1 MNSCNPFFI
10 YLGQLLGTETFLI
23 ILRLLVLQKTG
34 IDLPGEASTKGLYHD
49 RDMSLMD
56 LAVESF
62 GQNFSIT
69 PIQMI
74 TACAAIAN
82 GGYLVQPHVVSQIV
96 DNDGN
101 IIKTADTTVK
111 RQVISE
117 ETSKRVSKILQENAT
132 SGTAKNGYVA
142 GYRIAGKTGTSE
154 KLVPMV
160 KLVVIINTLHLTA
173 VLLLPM
179 TRNMRYWYS
188 LMNQRE
194 TVTTAALLQAL
205 CLLKLWRKFFHT

>member
-1 MNSCNPFFI
+1 M
-10 YLGQLLGTETFLI
+10 GQLLGTETFFDYFEAFGFT
-23 ILRLLVLQKTG
+23 QKTG
-34 IDLPGEASTKGLYHD
+34 IDLPGESQSIYHD

-154 KLVPMV
+154 KVGADGKV
-160 KLVVIINTLHLTA
+160 GSDNKYIA
-173 VLLLPM
+173 SYCGLLLPM

>member
-1 MNSCNPFFI
+1 M
-10 YLGQLLGTETFLI
+10 GQLLGTETFFDYFEAFGFT
-23 ILRLLVLQKTG
+23 QKTG
-34 IDLPGEASTKGLYHD
+34 IDLPGESQSIYHD

-101 IIKTADTTVK
+101 MVTLPVTELPVK
-111 RQVISE
+111 QV
-117 ETSKRVSKILQENAT
+117 LQ
-132 SGTAKNGYVA
+132 K
-142 GYRIAGKTGTSE
+142 

>member
-1 MNSCNPFFI
+1 MVTLPV
-10 YLGQLLGTETFLI
+10 TELPVKQ
-23 ILRLLVLQKTG
+23 VLQK
-34 IDLPGEASTKGLYHD
+34 
-49 RDMSLMD
+49 
-56 LAVESF
+56 
-62 GQNFSIT
+62 
-69 PIQMI
+69 
-74 TACAAIAN
+74 
-82 GGYLVQPHVVSQIV
+82 
-96 DNDGN
+96 
-101 IIKTADTTVK
+101 
-111 RQVISE
+111 
-117 ETSKRVSKILQENAT
+117 
-132 SGTAKNGYVA
+132 
-142 GYRIAGKTGTSE
+142 

>member
-1 MNSCNPFFI
+1 M
-10 YLGQLLGTETFLI
+10 GQLLGTETFFDYFEAFGFT
-23 ILRLLVLQKTG
+23 QKTG
-34 IDLPGEASTKGLYHD
+34 IDLPGESQSIYHD

-117 ETSKRVSKILQENAT
+117 ETSK
-132 SGTAKNGYVA
+132 
-142 GYRIAGKTGTSE
+142 
-154 KLVPMV
+154 
-160 KLVVIINTLHLTA
+160 VIINTLHLTA

>member
-1 MNSCNPFFI
+1 M
-10 YLGQLLGTETFLI
+10 I
-23 ILRLLVLQKTG
+23 ILRLWFYTKTG
-34 IDLPGEASTKGLYHD
+34 IDLPGESQSIYHD

-111 RQVISE
+111 RHFLRKLQNESAKICKKMLHLEQPKMVTLPVTELPVKQV
-117 ETSKRVSKILQENAT
+117 LQ
-132 SGTAKNGYVA
+132 K
-142 GYRIAGKTGTSE
+142 

-194 TVTTAALLQAL
+194 TVTTAALL
-205 CLLKLWRKFFHT
+205 

>member
-1 MNSCNPFFI
+1 
-10 YLGQLLGTETFLI
+10 
-23 ILRLLVLQKTG
+23 
-34 IDLPGEASTKGLYHD
+34 
-49 RDMSLMD
+49 
-56 LAVESF
+56 
-62 GQNFSIT
+62 
-69 PIQMI
+69 MI

-154 KLVPMV
+154 KVGADGKVGSDNKYIASYCGFAP
-160 KLVVIINTLHLTA
+160 A
-173 VLLLPM
+173 DDP
-179 TRNMRYWYS
+179 
-188 LMNQRE
+188 Q
-194 TVTTAALLQAL
+194 
-205 CLLKLWRKFFHT
+205 